1 MEIIKKSEGIS
12 PYVIECGP
20 NGRCDGQC
28 SCRVGYVKPCVGNHV
43 EVCTGTLCVVRW

>member
-12 PYVIECGP
+12 PYIIECGP

-28 SCRVGYVKPCVGNHV
+28 SSKSSQCTCKTDDNCRMLVQFPK
-43 EVCTGTLCVVRW
+43 L